1 LGNQSEIKKNFGKR
15 AAKYRK
21 SATHGNPDDLLRMI
35 KLLKPQPDAI
45 ALDVATGGG
54 HTAVAL
60 AKHVQTVIAID
71 ITPEMLAEAAIQ
83 AGNEGAA
90 NIEFQICDVHNL
102 PFASGRFDLVTSRFA
117 PHHFYNIKT
126 ALQEMCRVLK
136 PGGLLYILDC
146 SVFDGEETE
155 REINRIEYL
164 RDNSHRCSYSPRQW
178 QGLLQGLPLKLL
190 QTSLI
195 KTHYNLPDWFE
206 RMEVEQSTRQEIF
219 RILSRLSAEA
229 KALYPYGENYITTYR
244 FELLAAKLS

>member
-1 LGNQSEIKKNFGKR
+1 MGNQSEIKKNFGKR

-60 AKHVQTVIAID
+60 AKHVQKVIAID
-71 ITPEMLAEAAIQ
+71 ITPEMQAEAAIQ

-146 SVFDGEETE
+146 SVFDGEET
-155 REINRIEYL
+155 
-164 RDNSHRCSYSPRQW
+164 
-178 QGLLQGLPLKLL
+178 
-190 QTSLI
+190 
-195 KTHYNLPDWFE
+195 DWFE

-244 FELLAAKLS
+244 FELLAIV